1 MRVWQR
7 ASVHSTPKQQNGIQ
21 PLILSLTPVCF
32 SPSDTLKYR
41 PCPSRYAATMSFS
54 GVARSLISPC
64 TSQREGVSPR
74 SLALS
79 ITFSSAGAKIVAGGP
94 ASLIGRRPL
103 SPDNF
108 PSPSLSP
115 PLPGSCFMD
124 AKWRRIYEEFTS
136 LIPWWLHLKYSQFGA
151 FCASWRFPP
160 RNPDTL
166 LAVIFV
172 VGFFF
177 VCLFLI
183 RKSNVC
189 FTPSWFHKSVASIQG
204 HGAGSFDHTAV
215 FYPSVMFLF
224 FSPHKADSST
234 GSRSPLAAECT

>member
-136 LIPWWLHLKYSQFGA
+136 LIPWWLHLKYSVWSVL
-151 FCASWRFPP
+151 C
-160 RNPDTL
+160 L
-166 LAVIFV
+166 LTIPSEEPWYIISCYICCWV
-172 VGFFF
+172 FF
-177 VCLFLI
+177 CLF
-183 RKSNVC
+183 V
-189 FTPSWFHKSVASIQG
+189 
-204 HGAGSFDHTAV
+204 FDSEIKCV
-215 FYPSVMFLF
+215 FYPLLVS
-224 FSPHKADSST
+224 
-234 GSRSPLAAECT
+234 